1 MFYRAKKLIATIL
14 ALLILLEPA
23 LLPVV
28 RAGLLIPDP
37 RLREDALEGLPDTD
51 EIVPPLDYLNYIL
64 KMRGRSKKEVEARAW
79 GEWMMTLNSAY
90 MLVDDGST
98 DVMTFYQALKV
109 LRENNM
115 IWADIADVVTE
126 LTKYTTLGFTFL
138 ARTSLMQ
145 NSDNLIL
152 GFMQLTQ
159 MAENAQN
166 WVRNN
171 RILNFMEFATPP
183 PFWSDPE
190 ATGKGFKSY
199 WRWVRG
205 RNTGAADAADELT
218 KAQGIARSLGIGLTV
233 LALAFDAYAINKSID
248 RKIGRNS
255 YQLVKNY
262 AGAILGLGSLVAM
275 FCVPIIGQ
283 IVMVAGCIWA
293 VSSFVG
299 EVIGAYNRRWKSAY
313 KASYWYLYE
322 NDPEFKSFYDNR
334 AQLKTEEKAVSLHM
348 LERRFEDFYSQ
359 TPKEGDSIEARNSRA
374 YVSLEKQGVLVSY
387 YSKKGFTLPDFG
399 MERLQQLW
407 EMKADFMSWKPTEAE
422 AKESEEAGFWG
433 KVGHYV
439 NPITYVSWAGDK
451 IKSGDYQETIKQYE
465 ISKVFF
471 NPDYVLLKKY
481 QNYLT
486 ARKLRGGIY
495 DLVGLR
501 VEQSPFNYI
510 PLLGIDTSAWDRKLL
525 EEAFAADGFIIGQKE
540 IMLFSRQIELAAQK
554 AEEFIDRL
562 DNRVTK
568 KHDSDLPKTK
578 KIRAFLDSLLLAWQT
593 DPERENERLFK
604 DGRRIFDWDWNED
617 YGKKSPQNIIKHFK
631 EDFEKTLFAEPLSLA
646 QKAAETVIL
655 LTAVKQQLD
664 IARIMQDMAESKQEA
679 LDKFDKN
686 FKNYEIKRYLK
697 EGSFLDIKGDSW
709 ADWFGQNYSY
719 YDETKKYLH
728 IFKKEIENYTG
739 FADLGN
745 SSTRERMFWFDKE
758 ITHPKELL
766 RKLNS
771 ELDAW
776 ESIVEKFADIN
787 TDEDANIEL
796 NLPLYDDTE
805 FAEKVFAEYELGYDL
820 IPLDPNEAVEEVE
833 RLPAVD

>member
-562 DNRVTK
+562 DNRV
-568 KHDSDLPKTK
+568 
-578 KIRAFLDSLLLAWQT
+578 
-593 DPERENERLFK
+593 
-604 DGRRIFDWDWNED
+604 
-617 YGKKSPQNIIKHFK
+617 
-631 EDFEKTLFAEPLSLA
+631 
-646 QKAAETVIL
+646 
-655 LTAVKQQLD
+655 
-664 IARIMQDMAESKQEA
+664 
-679 LDKFDKN
+679 
-686 FKNYEIKRYLK
+686 
-697 EGSFLDIKGDSW
+697 
-709 ADWFGQNYSY
+709 
-719 YDETKKYLH
+719 
-728 IFKKEIENYTG
+728 
-739 FADLGN
+739 
-745 SSTRERMFWFDKE
+745 
-758 ITHPKELL
+758 
-766 RKLNS
+766 
-771 ELDAW
+771 
-776 ESIVEKFADIN
+776 
-787 TDEDANIEL
+787 
-796 NLPLYDDTE
+796 
-805 FAEKVFAEYELGYDL
+805 
-820 IPLDPNEAVEEVE
+820 
-833 RLPAVD
+833 